1 MENIKYNA
9 LFVISS
15 SFPYG
20 EAFSSRARNMIK
32 LFNECGYKV
41 FVVAPDSQKSVDC
54 IELESFEYETHY
66 VHDPKNFLSLSG
78 IGTAKPY
85 ITAIEKLSK
94 HVKFNLIVSSAMV
107 HVTDYLYK
115 WSRENHVPYIMEQCE
130 WYDESTFKGGKFNP
144 YYREH
149 IRLIEKKN
157 KRVDGI
163 IAISKLFEEHYTD
176 MGVKTVRVPTI
187 LDIKNTSFREHV
199 NEREKIHII
208 FAGSLGKGKEKLAN
222 IFNALKQVN
231 KDTIKIVLDIY
242 GANENQVLENIKN
255 DFKSLSEIKEF
266 VYIHGRIPQFE
277 IPNKV
282 KEADFTIFIRPNR
295 KSSNAGFPTKFAE
308 SLAVGTPVITNLT
321 GDIGLYLRDGEN
333 GLVVSDDSE
342 DQLKKTFNKIIEMKA
357 EDLSKMRK
365 IARKTAEQYFDFRE
379 YTNIIEDLFSC
390 SKEKYE

>member
-333 GLVVSDDSE
+333 VLVVSDDSE

>member
-1 MENIKYNA
+1 MENTKYNA
-9 LFVISS
+9 LFIISS

-41 FVVAPDSQKSVDC
+41 FVIAPDTQKSTDC
-54 IELESFEYETHY
+54 IELESFDYETHY

-85 ITAIEKLSK
+85 IKAIEKLSK
-94 HVKFNLIVSSAMV
+94 YVKFNLIVSSAMV

-130 WYDESTFKGGKFNP
+130 WYDASTFKGGKFNP

-199 NEREKIHII
+199 NESEKIHII

-255 DFKSLSEIKEF
+255 DFKLLSEIKEF
-266 VYIHGRIPQFE
+266 VYIHGRIPQCE

-333 GLVVSDDSE
+333 GLAVSDDSE
-342 DQLKKTFNKIIEMKA
+342 DQLKNTFNKIIEMKA

-379 YTNIIEDLFSC
+379 YINIIEDLFSC

>member
-1 MENIKYNA
+1 M
-9 LFVISS
+9 
-15 SFPYG
+15 
-20 EAFSSRARNMIK
+20 
-32 LFNECGYKV
+32 
-41 FVVAPDSQKSVDC
+41 
-54 IELESFEYETHY
+54 
-66 VHDPKNFLSLSG
+66 
-78 IGTAKPY
+78 
-85 ITAIEKLSK
+85 
-94 HVKFNLIVSSAMV
+94 
-107 HVTDYLYK
+107 
-115 WSRENHVPYIMEQCE
+115 
-130 WYDESTFKGGKFNP
+130 
-144 YYREH
+144 
-149 IRLIEKKN
+149 
-157 KRVDGI
+157 
-163 IAISKLFEEHYTD
+163 
-176 MGVKTVRVPTI
+176 
-187 LDIKNTSFREHV
+187 
-199 NEREKIHII
+199 
-208 FAGSLGKGKEKLAN
+208 
-222 IFNALKQVN
+222 N

-255 DFKSLSEIKEF
+255 DFKLLSEIKEF

-342 DQLKKTFNKIIEMKA
+342 DQLKNTFNKIIEMKA
-357 EDLSKMRK
+357 GDLSKMRK

>member
-85 ITAIEKLSK
+85 INAIEKLSK

-199 NEREKIHII
+199 NESEKIHII

-255 DFKSLSEIKEF
+255 DFKLLSEIKEF